1 MNLTTLDI
9 IVSIIYFVTAFGYA
23 INLFRK
29 NQNQKLLKIIYL
41 SLGFLLPY
49 CLFLEIINHSV
60 WFLIPTIFFALFYWQ
75 FHKRPA
81 RLINGWLFMLF
92 WLVFAGYLTLIG
104 ITTKSLIPFGVLG
117 LFLIIFILLVAF
129 GIYGLIIF
137 LLWNSYVVFKKESR
151 SLANMLTFICAI
163 GLILYLFLQIF
174 RDHLPH
180 WFLSFLALPT
190 VITGYFM
197 FVLFNFLVCVW
208 IYQFLRPKLNQDYL
222 IVLGAGLINGERV
235 TPLLAQRI
243 NRAIEFF
250 HLQKAKT
257 NHQAKFIMSGG
268 QGPDEKISEAQA
280 MKNYALEQGMNEE
293 DILLENQSTTTLE
306 NMHFSKQLMDNRRIK
321 PYHVVFFSNNYHIFR
336 AGIFAEQVGLT
347 AQGLGA
353 HTARYFLPNA
363 LLREFAAIV
372 MMNKRRHMIICGI
385 ISGFYL
391 LIWLMDLYI
400 HFHQ

>member
-1 MNLTTLDI
+1 
-9 IVSIIYFVTAFGYA
+9 
-23 INLFRK
+23 
-29 NQNQKLLKIIYL
+29 
-41 SLGFLLPY
+41 
-49 CLFLEIINHSV
+49 
-60 WFLIPTIFFALFYWQ
+60 
-75 FHKRPA
+75 
-81 RLINGWLFMLF
+81 MLF

-180 WFLSFLALPT
+180 WLLSFLALPT

-197 FVLFNFLVCVW
+197 FVLFNFLICVW

-250 HLQKAKT
+250 HLQKTKT
-257 NHQAKFIMSGG
+257 NHPAKFI
-268 QGPDEKISEAQA
+268 
-280 MKNYALEQGMNEE
+280 
-293 DILLENQSTTTLE
+293 
-306 NMHFSKQLMDNRRIK
+306 
-321 PYHVVFFSNNYHIFR
+321 
-336 AGIFAEQVGLT
+336 
-347 AQGLGA
+347 
-353 HTARYFLPNA
+353 
-363 LLREFAAIV
+363 
-372 MMNKRRHMIICGI
+372 
-385 ISGFYL
+385 
-391 LIWLMDLYI
+391 
-400 HFHQ
+400 